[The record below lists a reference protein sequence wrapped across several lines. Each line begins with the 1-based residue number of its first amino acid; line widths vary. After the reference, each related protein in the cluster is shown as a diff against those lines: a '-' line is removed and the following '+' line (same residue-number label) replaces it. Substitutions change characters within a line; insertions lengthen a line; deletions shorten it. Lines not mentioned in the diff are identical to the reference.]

1 MDPSQAQSDKS
12 NDVDSL
18 EKNEGSDSA
27 SKSQPQSAAP
37 NPPAGGGEAPKT
49 EEGITDATGGPRGG
63 TPPPNPFQHRS
74 FIRRLWDKLNIYLLL
89 FILVLVIAIGSVV
102 SLTLKGRQD
111 AYKIITSQGLTQ
123 DELKQL
129 ANTDVTVGQP
139 KQILTVQANA
149 VFAGSVLIRGDLEVA
164 GTFKLGGDM
173 SLENLTVSGATQLGD
188 VKANNLTVGSNLN
201 VQGTLT
207 LNSGISVAGQ
217 SNFNGGIVA
226 SSIITGALQLN
237 GDLKP
242 THHIV
247 AGGTIPSISKGT
259 AVGGGGTVSLSGSD
273 TAGSIAV
280 NTGSGPPIGCF
291 ATVTFSEAFAN
302 TPHVVITPVGPASA
316 GLNYY
321 LTRSTTGFVICSTNA
336 APASQS
342 FGFDYIVLG

>member
-18 EKNEGSDSA
+18 AKGEDNA
-27 SKSQPQSAAP
+27 PSQGQ
-37 NPPAGGGEAPKT
+37 PPAAMPKDGEPPKT
-49 EEGITDATGGPRGG
+49 EGGVTDATGVSPGG
-63 TPPPNPFQHRS
+63 AAAPTPFQHRS
-74 FIRRLWDKLNIYLLL
+74 FIRRIWDRLNIYLLL
-89 FILVLVIAIGSVV
+89 FILVLVIAIGSVI
-102 SLTLKGRQD
+102 SLTLKGKQD
-111 AYKIITSQGLTQ
+111 AYKIVTSQGLSQ

-129 ANTDVTVGQP
+129 ANTDVSVGKP

-149 VFAGSVLIRGDLEVA
+149 VFAGSALVRGDLEVA
-164 GTFKLGGDM
+164 GLFKLGGDL
-173 SLENLTVSGATQLGD
+173 SVTDLTVTGATQLAD

-226 SSIITGALQLN
+226 SSVITGALQLN
-237 GDLKP
+237 GDLKL
-242 THHIV
+242 THHIS
-247 AGGTIPSISKGT
+247 AGGTIPKIAKGT

-273 TAGSIAV
+273 TSGSIAV
-280 NTGSGPPIGCF
+280 NTGSGPPAGCF

-302 TPHVVITPVGPASA
+302 TPHVVVTPIGTASA

-321 LTRSTTGFVICSTNA
+321 ITRSTSGFVICSTNS
-336 APASQS
+336 APAGQS
-342 FGFDYIVLG
+342 FGFDYIVMG